1 MEFNNSNYEDAQSIE
16 NKNFNEENHS
26 QYNIDD
32 ENQFSNLQI
41 NDYYKENGINLT
53 KNGNNDNSFINNY
66 YSTPRELQTKFETE
80 NKITYCAS
88 CSCQIF

>member
-1 MEFNNSNYEDAQSIE
+1 MELNNSNYEDAQSKE
-16 NKNFNEENHS
+16 NKKGNEESNS
-26 QYNIDD
+26 QFNMDD

-41 NDYYKENGINLT
+41 NDYYKENGINLS
-53 KNGNNDNSFINNY
+53 KNGNNDNSLINSY
-66 YSTPRELQTKFETE
+66 YSTLRELQTKFETE

>member
-1 MEFNNSNYEDAQSIE
+1 MELNNSNYEDAQSKE
-16 NKNFNEENHS
+16 NKKGNEESNS
-26 QYNIDD
+26 QFNMDE

-41 NDYYKENGINLT
+41 NDYYKENGINLSR
-53 KNGNNDNSFINNY
+53 NGNNDNSLINSY

-80 NKITYCAS
+80 NRITYCAS

>member
-1 MEFNNSNYEDAQSIE
+1 MELNNSNYEDAQSNE
-16 NKNFNEENHS
+16 NKKDNEENNS
-26 QYNIDD
+26 QFNIDE

-53 KNGNNDNSFINNY
+53 KHGNNDNSFINNY

-80 NKITYCAS
+80 NRITYCAS